1 MHLTNAEKK
10 LELPLSTIMKKN
22 FYSQNHYIKII
33 KSQSRSLILHIL
45 ISKKSKMNKLMTKL
59 LAKVKIKVRCYPQMK
74 KRELKVLTQNKRS

>member
-33 KSQSRSLILHIL
+33 KSLSRWLILHFL
-45 ISKKSKMNKLMTKL
+45 SKKSKMNKLMRKL
-59 LAKVKIKVRCYPQMK
+59 VAKVKIKVRCYPQMK
-74 KRELKVLTQNKRS
+74 KRDLKVLTQNKRS